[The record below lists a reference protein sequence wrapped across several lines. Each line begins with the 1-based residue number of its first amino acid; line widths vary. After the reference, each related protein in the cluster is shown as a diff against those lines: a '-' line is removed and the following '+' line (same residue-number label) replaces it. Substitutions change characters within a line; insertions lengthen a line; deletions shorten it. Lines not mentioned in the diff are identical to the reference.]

1 MPREGGGGGGTFDT
15 TTELKV
21 AWQSKELL
29 WAVTAKPAS
38 GRLFIGMV
46 CVCAIGVQAKPSG
59 L

>member
-21 AWQSKELL
+21 AWQRKELS
-29 WAVTAKPAS
+29 WAVTPKPAS

-46 CVCAIGVQAKPSG
+46 WAWAIGVQA
-59 L
+59 